1 MLDHL
6 RRRIIET
13 IADVPEATLATFGPA
28 DLQASIVRCE
38 ASQTHL
44 FVLVPR
50 ASDHLF
56 NLESNSQVVIT
67 ASGWEMRGAAQ
78 VVPRDAPH
86 PELAL
91 SRAPEAGWCAL
102 VEVIPTRIQ
111 INAGSKNGWPETID
125 MRGGD

>member
-6 RRRIIET
+6 RRRIIAT
-13 IADVPEATLATFGPA
+13 IADTQEATLATFGPA
-28 DLQASIVRCE
+28 DLQASSVRCE
-38 ASQTHL
+38 ARQTHL

-67 ASGWEMRGAAQ
+67 AAGWEMRGAAQ
-78 VVPRDAPH
+78 VVPREAHH

-91 SRAPEAGWCAL
+91 SRASEAGWCVL
-102 VEVIPTRIQ
+102 VEVIPTRVQ
-111 INAGSKNGWPETID
+111 INTGSKNGSPETID
-125 MRGGD
+125 VGGD

>member
-6 RRRIIET
+6 RQRIIET
-13 IADVPEATLATFGPA
+13 IAGVHTATLATFGPA

-56 NLESNSQVVIT
+56 NLESNSHVVIT
-67 ASGWEMRGAAQ
+67 ANGWEMRGSARIL
-78 VVPRDAPH
+78 PRDEPH
-86 PELAL
+86 SELAL
-91 SRAPEAGWCAL
+91 SRAPEASWSVL
-102 VEVIPTRIQ
+102 VEVIPTRMQ
-111 INAGSKNGWPETID
+111 INTGSRNGGPETID
-125 MRGGD
+125 VN